1 MNDGSWL
8 IWVKVLGLVMAG
20 VAFGWWQLRD
30 VSRSMAQTQQDESDR
45 LDREAERDSASP
57 HS

>member
-8 IWVKVLGLVMAG
+8 IWVKVLGLVLAG

-30 VSRSMAQTQQDESDR
+30 VSRSMAQTQQHESDR
-45 LDREAERDSASP
+45 LVREAERNSASP
-57 HS
+57 RS

>member
-8 IWVKVLGLVMAG
+8 IWVKVLGLMMAG

-30 VSRSMAQTQQDESDR
+30 VSRSMAKTQQDESGR

-57 HS
+57 HA